1 VRSLILIVITINLF
15 GQTAKLDTVFCD
27 CELARVI
34 TLNGNKRVGPTL
46 PPIGPGQKNEIS
58 FSKNGSKYVF
68 EKEHHSAW
76 YKLKIN
82 YTGSLIFDITPN
94 QTDDDYDFVLFKAG
108 NGNFCDSLSN
118 YKIAPIRSCISRDKG
133 GVQSQTGLSNQ
144 ADELY
149 IHEGLGDQYARSIW
163 VEKGQTYYLVLDNV
177 YKNGDGHVIQ
187 FYNEELIE
195 LSGVVTDDE
204 NKPVDANITLVDQKG
219 DTVLT
224 RQTAKD
230 GSYKFNAPLRKNFE
244 YTINFYNDRNF
255 SLSKNLSLK
264 DTTETKQ
271 LSIVLPKLKKGA
283 KNSVGTIN
291 FIPGQTMYLQRSVPA
306 VMNLYKLLERNQKLK
321 IRLIG
326 HSNGRDMLGEVG
338 IIKFTKERALSIQS
352 FLIKKGIDVSRI
364 EIDGK
369 GDHEM
374 LFPINGTLKQQ
385 EMNRRVEVLVLE
397 Y

>member
-1 VRSLILIVITINLF
+1 MRSFILILFTVNLF

-27 CELARVI
+27 CETARLI

-46 PPIGPGQKNEIS
+46 PPAGSGEKNEIS
-58 FSKNGSKYVF
+58 HSKNGSNYVF

-82 YTGSLIFDITPN
+82 YTGNMVFNITPN

-108 NGNFCDSLSN
+108 NGNFCDSLN
-118 YKIAPIRSCISRDKG
+118 KNKISPVRSCISRDRSG
-133 GVQSQTGLSNQ
+133 IQSQTGLSNF

-149 IHEGLGDQYARSIW
+149 IHEGVGDQYAKSIW
-163 VEKGQTYYLVLDNV
+163 VEKGETYYLVLDNV
-177 YKNGDGHVIQ
+177 YRNGDGHIIQ

-195 LSGVVTDDE
+195 LSGIVVDE
-204 NKPVDANITLVDQKG
+204 EQKPVEANITLVDQKG

-230 GSYKFNAPLRKNFE
+230 GSYKFNAPVKKNFE

-264 DTTETKQ
+264 DTTETKH
-271 LSIVLPKLKKGA
+271 LSTVLPKLKKGA

-291 FIPGQTMYLQRSVPA
+291 FIPGETMYLQRSVPSI
-306 VMNLYKLLERNQKLK
+306 MNLYQLLERNQKLK
-321 IRLIG
+321 IKLIG

-338 IIKFTKERALSIQS
+338 VIKFTKNRAISIQD
-352 FLIKKGIDVSRI
+352 FLVKKGIDISRI

-374 LFPINGTLKQQ
+374 LFPVNGTLKQQ
-385 EMNRRVEVLVLE
+385 ELNRRVEVMVLE